1 MTSTGVAALNYKYF
15 TSIDDMYSFDTEFI
29 SINEVKS
36 KYPRYYKVLTKL
48 HSFVSGNDIISQAFM
63 DNSEA
68 SREEML
74 KLLNMESI
82 QKLPIKIDVIES
94 VFHSGNGKDYKDKWN
109 IGGKTSAYSPFNIT
123 INKLRVM
130 TLERL
135 TTQTAINAYSFALG
149 ITTLHELV
157 HYVRFKKGL
166 DNYNYEYGNAFEKRA
181 TGIFWPYD
189 ENLYKTNTHGWKF

>member
-1 MTSTGVAALNYKYF
+1 
-15 TSIDDMYSFDTEFI
+15 
-29 SINEVKS
+29 
-36 KYPRYYKVLTKL
+36 
-48 HSFVSGNDIISQAFM
+48 
-63 DNSEA
+63 
-68 SREEML
+68 ML

-82 QKLPIKIDVIES
+82 QQLPIKIDEIES
-94 VFHSGNGKDYKDKWN
+94 VFHSGNGNDYKDKWN
-109 IGGKTSAYSPFNIT
+109 VGGKTSAYSPFNIT

-135 TTQTAINAYSFALG
+135 TMQTAINAYSFALG

-189 ENLYKTNTHGWKF
+189 ENLFKTNMHGWKF